1 MLINETGRLSAR
13 QALNWAEARLREA
26 LAAADAAPFLGH
38 HDLPSGA
45 GKALR
50 VELDR
55 KQEPL
60 AARLR
65 LLFYLWPALTVT
77 WVANTVAKRYGSI
90 AQMELYPHLEELFGT
105 RIDAT
110 SRKRIAGSFRHACR
124 RLDLPLPRDAE
135 PVDTYVVQAGVP
147 EAQIGVLARAFSVAE
162 RREGLPDTDDD
173 AAVGVF
179 TQAAVAAVDIGHPR
193 LKRVLEHDDAGWYAR
208 LWVTLRE
215 RPEELPDD
223 FFASHLAETA
233 QLEGEVR
240 GSTFRRP
247 HLLWRDNLLGIE
259 VPGGSGLRW
268 GFTLG
273 HATRDVVGE
282 AHPLV
287 VPLSAP
293 WPIDVSWSLVK
304 PGARARETGTL
315 ELPRDPS
322 ELFLFAGATGRLV
335 LRARF
340 EPSQSDRPQ
349 RLPRGEYEAI
359 CTGRFLGPEEVEAAS
374 VGSLWSI
381 RFGIADASVAFG
393 RGALR
398 AILAPLQRPALELS
412 GTSIRDLHGTT
423 VFADRGLRARVTW
436 PDGTGTS
443 QEKHEQ
449 GYELIVTG
457 GGQTI
462 ERLALP
468 ETIESACVLDVGPYF
483 EGSPPILRR
492 VVLKLVRSGERR
504 PIARTVAYVWIG
516 LERVDGVGFLG
527 KPPLNLMPTTCA
539 NLAIDGRRVAL
550 RTDRRY
556 ARARLAV
563 YDADIAGRQHVFEFA
578 YPGVIACLR
587 WFDAEGRQHEEVLD
601 QDAIVALRPGDG
613 RLLDV
618 TSPDPRAVLR
628 IGATARTG
636 AFVDRPRLT
645 VPLASVLEACQGGA
659 DRLAV
664 EGGDGLEVLLAR
676 FTVPCEVARWAQS
689 HDRVREERSLLLGFR
704 EPLQQ
709 LRVRARDL
717 WGGAKAEIVLEAD
730 ALRHHALADGMSL
743 RLERDFGDAQHS
755 VRLIIE
761 QSSWPSGLWLMD
773 LDAQLGETGRWQA
786 IANLRGDVFAW
797 LLPYGLDSLLADDL
811 SEVLGLADRLRI
823 LARCHKEL
831 QRCFALPCWQ
841 GGVDHILRIWR
852 QIGTSLAADHRL
864 AGCWPALLLLAFIE
878 PPLEASESWLPII
891 SLWEVLPEFMALPG
905 ANYAALAEI
914 RRDDALV
921 IATLSELAED
931 GSVGRFL
938 MRWRLSPS
946 FFGCFDNLVEV
957 NASPGETECRR
968 FDFKAYADRVRSDT
982 DTWNS
987 WSPGSEALSPLHYA
1001 FAMDGLVRR
1010 YRVIGS
1016 SAGNE
1021 QRIPGAARLAQAA
1034 ARWLER
1040 DGHQRA
1046 KAWISELLIDR
1057 TPLHLPIQGQD
1068 DEDAF
1073 LLDAPAA
1080 LSAIALICRLQS
1092 REAGMLEEFLKVVSG
1107 DAHSRYSVLTDINFL
1122 TSMGRDLFAFWM
1134 LFWEVL
1140 LTTATNAGTEPNVL
1154 S

>member
-1 MLINETGRLSAR
+1 MVLMDATGSLSGRRALDGAET
-13 QALNWAEARLREA
+13 RLRET

-38 HDLPSGA
+38 HDLPDDA
-45 GKALR
+45 GRALR

-55 KQEPL
+55 RRESL
-60 AARLR
+60 AVRLR

-77 WVANTVAKRYGSI
+77 WIANTVARRYGTV
-90 AQMELYPHLEELFGT
+90 AQMELYPHLEDLFGA

-110 SRKRIAGSFRHACR
+110 SRRRIAGSFRYACR
-124 RLDLPLPRDAE
+124 RLDLPVPEGTE

-147 EAQIGVLARAFSVAE
+147 VAQIGVLARAFSVAE
-162 RREGLPDTDDD
+162 RRAGLPDTDDD
-173 AAVGVF
+173 AAVSVF

-223 FFASHLAETA
+223 FFAGHLAEA
-233 QLEGEVR
+233 SQLEGELS

-268 GFTLG
+268 AFAFG
-273 HATRDVVGE
+273 HVTREVIGK
-282 AHPLV
+282 AQPLV
-287 VPLSAP
+287 VPLAEP
-293 WPIDVSWSLVK
+293 WPAVVNWSLVK
-304 PGARARETGTL
+304 PGARARETGGL
-315 ELPRDPS
+315 ELPGDPAH
-322 ELFLFAGATGRLV
+322 LFLFAGATGRLV
-335 LRARF
+335 GRARF
-340 EPSQSDRPQ
+340 ESPSSDRPR

-359 CTGRFLGPEEVEAAS
+359 CTGRFRGPEEVEAACF
-374 VGSLWSI
+374 GSLWSI
-381 RFGIADASVAFG
+381 RFGIADASVEFG
-393 RGALR
+393 RGALQ
-398 AILAPLQRPALELS
+398 AILAPVQRPALELS
-412 GTSIRDLHGTT
+412 GTSIRDLHGTM
-423 VFADRGLRARVTW
+423 VFADRGLRARVAW

-443 QEKHEQ
+443 QETREQ
-449 GYELIVTG
+449 GYELIVAG
-457 GGQTI
+457 GGPSI

-468 ETIESACVLDVGPYF
+468 ETTDSACVLEVDPHF
-483 EGSPPILRR
+483 EGSPPMLRR
-492 VVLKLVRSGERR
+492 VALKLVRSGERR
-504 PIARTVAYVWIG
+504 PIARAAAYVWIG
-516 LERVDGVGFLG
+516 LERVDGVWFVG
-527 KPPLNLMPTTCA
+527 KPPLNLVPLACA

-550 RTDRRY
+550 RADQRY

-563 YDADIAGRQHVFEFA
+563 DDADIAGRQHIFEFV
-578 YPGVIACLR
+578 YPGVIASLR
-587 WFDAEGRQHEEVLD
+587 WFDAEGRQHEDVLD
-601 QDAIVALRPGDG
+601 RDAIVALRPGDA

-628 IGATARTG
+628 VGAKVQAG
-636 AFVDRPRLT
+636 AFAGRPRLT
-645 VPLASVLEACQGGA
+645 MPLASVMEACQGGA

-664 EGGDGLEVLLAR
+664 QGGDGSEVLLAR

-689 HDRVREERSLLLGFR
+689 LDPLREERSLLLGFR
-704 EPLQQ
+704 EPLQR

-717 WGGAKAEIVLEAD
+717 WDGTKAELVLEAD
-730 ALRHHALADGMSL
+730 ALRQHALADGMSL
-743 RLERDFGDAQHS
+743 RLERDFGDAHNS

-761 QSSWPSGLWLMD
+761 LADWPSGLWLMD

-786 IANLRGDVFAW
+786 LVNLRGDVFAW
-797 LLPYGLDSLLADDL
+797 LLPYGLDSLLAGNL
-811 SEVLGLADRLRI
+811 SEILGLADRLRI
-823 LARCHKEL
+823 FARCHKEL

-852 QIGTSLAADHRL
+852 RIGGSLAADDRL
-864 AGCWPALLLLAFIE
+864 AGCWPALLLLAFVE
-878 PPLEASESWLPII
+878 PPLEASESWLPMV
-891 SLWEVLPEFMALPG
+891 SFWEVLPDFMALPG
-905 ANYAALAEI
+905 ANYAALAEV
-914 RRDDALV
+914 RREDALV

-931 GSVGRFL
+931 GSVGQFL
-938 MRWRLSPS
+938 LRWRLSPS
-946 FFGCFDNLVEV
+946 FFGCFGNLAEV
-957 NASPGETECRR
+957 NSSPGEIECRR
-968 FDFKAYADRVRSDT
+968 FDFKAYAERVRSDT
-982 DTWNS
+982 ETWNS

-1040 DGHQRA
+1040 DGRQQA
-1046 KAWISELLIDR
+1046 KARIPELSIDG
-1057 TPLHLPIQGQD
+1057 TPLDLPIQAQD

-1080 LSAIALICRLQS
+1080 LSSIALISRLQS
-1092 REAGMLEEFLKVVSG
+1092 RQAGMLEEFLSVLSG
-1107 DAHSRYSVLTDINFL
+1107 DDRSRSSVLSDINFL

-1140 LTTATNAGTEPNVL
+1140 LTTGDSCKN
-1154 S
+1154 